1 MKIFQ
6 IRPQFSEF
14 IPNELEDGVL
24 YISERYKTAS
34 HKCACGCGEEVVT
47 PLSPVEWQ
55 LRKDGELVSLH
66 PSIGNW
72 NYACRSHYW
81 IRRNGI
87 QWAGS
92 MSAKQV
98 AQVQARDRSDKV
110 RYVQQRNSAKEGL
123 LEQNTSDKT
132 GVKFLLSSGF
142 SKIMHLLLDSLVGRK

>member
-1 MKIFQ
+1 MRVQKF
-6 IRPQFSEF
+6 RPQFTEF
-14 IPNELEDGVL
+14 IPDKLEEGVL

-55 LRKDGELVSLH
+55 IRRDGDLISLN

-81 IRRNGI
+81 IRRNLV

-92 MSAKQV
+92 MSARKV
-98 AQVQARDRSDKV
+98 AQVQEKDRMDKARYIEKINELKEGVTPPTKTEQSTAKQ
-110 RYVQQRNSAKEGL
+110 VQQFGL
-123 LEQNTSDKT
+123 SKVFDAVIKWLT
-132 GVKFLLSSGF
+132 G
-142 SKIMHLLLDSLVGRK
+142 R

>member
-1 MKIFQ
+1 MKIHQ

-14 IPNELEDGVL
+14 IPDKLEEGVL

-55 LRKDGELVSLH
+55 LRKEGGFVSLH

-81 IRRNGI
+81 IRRNAI

-92 MSAKQV
+92 MSAKQIALVQAKDKADKTRYVGQINRLKDSV
-98 AQVQARDRSDKV
+98 AQTTAA
-110 RYVQQRNSAKEGL
+110 NS
-123 LEQNTSDKT
+123 TT
-132 GVKFLLSSGF
+132 GNKPSWIT
-142 SKIMHLLLDSLVGRK
+142 KALDTLIQWLKGR